1 MAEIVIY
8 TAKLCSYCRRARR
21 LLRYKGIGFTEI
33 DVTFNPARRAEMAE
47 RAGGGWTVPQIFI
60 DGRAIGAGR
69 TGAALAGAIG
79 KRFTCRRTYLVAE
92 TRSIL
97 RSVHLT
103 ST

>member
-33 DVTFNPARRAEMAE
+33 DVTFNPARRAEMAG

-60 DGRAIGAGR
+60 DGQAIGGSDELVKLDRSGR
-69 TGAALAGAIG
+69 LDALLEA
-79 KRFTCRRTYLVAE
+79 
-92 TRSIL
+92 
-97 RSVHLT
+97 
-103 ST
+103 

>member
-47 RAGGGWTVPQIFI
+47 RAGGGWTVPRIFI
-60 DGRAIGAGR
+60 DGQVIGGSDELVKLDRSGR
-69 TGAALAGAIG
+69 LDALLEA
-79 KRFTCRRTYLVAE
+79 
-92 TRSIL
+92 
-97 RSVHLT
+97 
-103 ST
+103 

>member
-60 DGRAIGAGR
+60 DGQAIGGSDELVKLDRSGR
-69 TGAALAGAIG
+69 LDALLEA
-79 KRFTCRRTYLVAE
+79 
-92 TRSIL
+92 
-97 RSVHLT
+97 
-103 ST
+103 